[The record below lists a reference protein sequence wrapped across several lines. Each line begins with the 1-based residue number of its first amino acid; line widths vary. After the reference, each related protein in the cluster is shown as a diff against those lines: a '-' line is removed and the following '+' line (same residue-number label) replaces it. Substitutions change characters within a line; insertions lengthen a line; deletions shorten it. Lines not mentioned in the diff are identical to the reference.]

1 MSFRITS
8 LNTLPNLARSFN
20 AVQQNEPRPFLEVPK
35 HWVSDWFELLLKKIS
50 LNKQG
55 PTLTTRW
62 LFVAANCLYNSYQ
75 FITEGKE
82 SLDTEYWTSSEKG
95 QISSDISYIESWIEL
110 SCQYFFPKIMKD
122 YTKNGATNYFSLSPL
137 TDDEV
142 NALINSHKPLVN
154 ININSFNSLKLL
166 IDSYLSLRNDDGWKN
181 TTTFNGTLPNGS
193 NFISADNSIDQN
205 LNDLKEDDKWT
216 PLKFG
221 NSLKG
226 YLTPEWGT
234 YNKGVLN
241 SVLFGDLLSKTNQ
254 LLPSASQYESEMK
267 DVINITDNLTEE
279 QKMLAEFWAGGPG
292 TVTPPGMWVVFMDIV
307 LRSNGVKLLNEIKNY
322 TVLCYGLYESS
333 ICAWRLKRDNLQA
346 RPIQK
351 IRQYLY
357 NQTINQSWNKNV
369 NNNKGQFW
377 IPYQELN
384 FVTPP
389 FPDFVSGHS
398 TFSGSSAKLFCYLL
412 GSDMINLQNP
422 VINSD
427 ILKYLC
433 PSLND
438 SSTENF
444 SLNNFFIFPRTS
456 TTESDVPKT
465 SLNLNWICWTEMA
478 RSSGKS
484 RIYGGIHIESSNQG
498 GLYLGSMIGDQ
509 VWTLLKNI

>member
-307 LRSNGVKLLNEIKNY
+307 LRSNGVKLLNEIKKF
-322 TVLCYGLYESS
+322 
-333 ICAWRLKRDNLQA
+333 R
-346 RPIQK
+346 
-351 IRQYLY
+351 
-357 NQTINQSWNKNV
+357 
-369 NNNKGQFW
+369 F
-377 IPYQELN
+377 
-384 FVTPP
+384 F
-389 FPDFVSGHS
+389 
-398 TFSGSSAKLFCYLL
+398 LF
-412 GSDMINLQNP
+412 
-422 VINSD
+422 
-427 ILKYLC
+427 
-433 PSLND
+433 
-438 SSTENF
+438 
-444 SLNNFFIFPRTS
+444 
-456 TTESDVPKT
+456 DV
-465 SLNLNWICWTEMA
+465 E
-478 RSSGKS
+478 
-484 RIYGGIHIESSNQG
+484 
-498 GLYLGSMIGDQ
+498 
-509 VWTLLKNI
+509 